1 MKLPVNISIRS
12 RAGKIREPLNI
23 SVPGSIEHFENGY
36 YLNFPTTDIEEPS
49 TFITVCGDTVS
60 LRHDGFEAAALLLQ
74 KGKRYGGIYD
84 IDYSTSYIN
93 VRTRSVQNTVKGM
106 RGTLALAFSIDA
118 GGKKIDDFDMTCV
131 ISPAVMPS

>member
-1 MKLPVNISIRS
+1 MKLPVTISIRS
-12 RAGKIREPLNI
+12 RAGKVREPLSIN
-23 SVPGSIEHFENGY
+23 VPGSIEHFENGY
-36 YLNFPTTDIEEPS
+36 YLNFPITDTEEPS

-60 LRHDGFEAAALLLQ
+60 LRHNGFEAAEFLLQ
-74 KGKRYGGIYD
+74 KGKRYGGMYD
-84 IDYSTSYIN
+84 SNFCTSYIN

-106 RGTLALAFSIDA
+106 RGTLAFAFSIDA